1 MNQKIIMDVHEK
13 PKILSW
19 LALSMQHLFAMFGAT
34 ILVPVLTGLDP
45 AVTLLTSGLGTVA
58 YLIVTQG
65 KIPAYLGSSFAFIV
79 PIITVSQTEG
89 IGAALFGCISFRIG
103 VWGCRPPYLP
113 LWCKL
118 AQSSPTSCCHRPS
131 GHRHWFGIGGCGD

>member
-1 MNQKIIMDVHEK
+1 MYTKNQ
-13 PKILSW
+13 ILSR

-45 AVTLLTSGLGTVA
+45 AVTLLTSGLGTIA

-89 IGAALFGCISFRIG
+89 IGAALFGCIFSGLVYGVVALLIFRFGVNWLNHSF
-103 VWGCRPPYLP
+103 P
-113 LWCKL
+113 
-118 AQSSPTSCCHRPS
+118 CCHRPS